1 MNLREVTYL
10 AWLKT
15 LADTYD
21 VYAKLAGV
29 IQNDQPVL
37 LPLAHSTFNAQI
49 EVTIDENGN
58 FIDSRKVEKGKDMV
72 TVIPVTE
79 DSASRSSGIAPH
91 PLCDK
96 LCYIAGDYTQYTGDN
111 KEEYYKQYMQLLG
124 DWA

>member
-58 FIDSRKVEKGKDMV
+58 FIDS
-72 TVIPVTE
+72 
-79 DSASRSSGIAPH
+79 
-91 PLCDK
+91 C
-96 LCYIAGDYTQYTGDN
+96 CYCIIQYFYQN
-111 KEEYYKQYMQLLG
+111 KEEEKI
-124 DWA
+124 

>member
-49 EVTIDENGN
+49 EVPLMRMEIL
-58 FIDSRKVEKGKDMV
+58 FIPEKWKRV
-72 TVIPVTE
+72 KIWLP
-79 DSASRSSGIAPH
+79 
-91 PLCDK
+91 
-96 LCYIAGDYTQYTGDN
+96 
-111 KEEYYKQYMQLLG
+111 
-124 DWA
+124 